1 LLVAVNT
8 ISTLKEGF
16 LLVNFLT
23 KRKNI
28 LDYSNLAILKTIFM
42 EKQGAKQ
49 VVSIRVSPHIYRQLK
64 SEVGKGRI
72 SAFIERLI
80 TRELKEQKKNLAQE
94 CQAASQ
100 DKKRLK
106 EAQA

>member
-1 LLVAVNT
+1 
-8 ISTLKEGF
+8 
-16 LLVNFLT
+16 
-23 KRKNI
+23 
-28 LDYSNLAILKTIFM
+28 M

-106 EAQA
+106 EAQAWETAQMTDWDKWDGGEKD